1 MAFYFGNKLKLNI
14 EDKDYTIDVSDNQ
27 IIKAVQDITNQ
38 SIEMTKKGT
47 ATQEDVLE
55 FIENNKVFITKV
67 LGQDALSDLFKDKLI
82 AYDDIGELVCYILD
96 EIGKFKN
103 NRISKYST
111 APSNLN

>member
-27 IIKAVQDITNQ
+27 IIKAVQDITSQ
-38 SIEMTKKGT
+38 SIEMTNKGS
-47 ATQEDVLE
+47 ATQEDVLQ

-67 LGQDALSDLFKDKLI
+67 LGKDALNDLFKDKVI
-82 AYDDIGELVCYILD
+82 AFDDIGELVCYILD

-103 NRISKYST
+103 NRISKYSK
-111 APSNLN
+111 APSSLN

>member
-38 SIEMTKKGT
+38 SIEMTKKET
-47 ATQEDVLE
+47 TTQEDVTE

-67 LGQDALSDLFKDKLI
+67 LGQDVLEVLFKDKVI
-82 AYDDIGELVCYILD
+82 SYDDIGELTCYLLD

-103 NRISKYST
+103 NRISKYSQ
-111 APSNLN
+111 APNKLN